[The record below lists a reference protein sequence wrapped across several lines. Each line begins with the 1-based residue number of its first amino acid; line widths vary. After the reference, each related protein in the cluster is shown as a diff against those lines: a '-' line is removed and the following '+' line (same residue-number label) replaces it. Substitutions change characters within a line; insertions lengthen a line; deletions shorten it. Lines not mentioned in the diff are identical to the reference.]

1 MIVRIYWS
9 IFIASPIVLWWSRQA
24 AMKQHEAQPET
35 SVAAH

>member
-24 AMKQHEAQPET
+24 GTKQREAQPKT
-35 SVAAH
+35 PVAAH